1 MYSLLLREVMTAMPK
16 HFLKWCFQC
25 DNLHKSNEVSC
36 NRVSVRYKES
46 NKEGRYVLNNEELG
60 NCV

>member
-1 MYSLLLREVMTAMPK
+1 MTAMPK
-16 HFLKWCFQC
+16 HFLKCSAFSATIYTKEIKF
-25 DNLHKSNEVSC
+25 HVTGSVSDT
-36 NRVSVRYKES
+36 KKA